1 MLLLVALCVI
11 VPILEL
17 AVFLQVAQWIGGWE
31 ALFLL
36 LAISLAGFWLV
47 KVQGVSVFR
56 QGPLG
61 PGQVAGVFRQG
72 RSELNQRRVPGRS
85 IVDGALIVAAG
96 GLLIIPGFVTAILG
110 LALLIPPTR
119 IPVREFLIRRWTKRY
134 AVRRVP
140 MSTAA
145 PRPTVIRVDSVVVD
159 RSEPEQLGRQRA
171 IESGRDPLG

>member
-1 MLLLVALCVI
+1 MVLLVALCVI
-11 VPILEL
+11 VPIVEL

-36 LAISLAGFWLV
+36 LAISLAGAWLV

-56 QGPLG
+56 QG
-61 PGQVAGVFRQG
+61 
-72 RSELNQRRVPGRS
+72 RSELAQRRVPGRS

-110 LALLIPPTR
+110 LLLLIPPTR
-119 IPVREFLIRRWTKRY
+119 VPVREYLIRRWTKRY
-134 AVRRVP
+134 TVRRVS

-145 PRPTVIRVDSVVVD
+145 PRPTVIQVDSVVVD
-159 RSEPEQLGRQRA
+159 RSEPEQLGGQRA
-171 IESGRDPLG
+171 IEPGGDPVG

>member
-1 MLLLVALCVI
+1 VLLLVALCVI

-47 KVQGVSVFR
+47 KVQGVS
-56 QGPLG
+56 
-61 PGQVAGVFRQG
+61 VFRQG

-159 RSEPEQLGRQRA
+159 RSEPEQLGGQRA
-171 IESGRDPLG
+171 IEPGRDPLG